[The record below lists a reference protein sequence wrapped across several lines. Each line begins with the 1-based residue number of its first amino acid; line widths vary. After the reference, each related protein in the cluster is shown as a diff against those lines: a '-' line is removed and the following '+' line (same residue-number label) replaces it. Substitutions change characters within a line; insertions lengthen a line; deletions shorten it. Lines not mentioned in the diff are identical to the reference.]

1 MIPPSLQ
8 SIMRSAA
15 VVALAAS
22 CAALSS
28 NAAIAAGK
36 HKRQSTPIEYGT
48 LAGPPML
55 AVVSLKEQRITVYDA
70 DGNTM
75 RARISSGS
83 TGNET
88 PAGTFSILQ
97 KNRDHVSNVFHV
109 AMPFMQRLTWTG
121 IALHEGA
128 LPGYPASHGCVR
140 MPRSFAQRL
149 FPMTRLGMR
158 VVIARDNVAPSY
170 ITHAKLLQP
179 DPLPQSVTATKI
191 AYERGSLS
199 NNEPFEPPL
208 HKYPQRQTQFEQ
220 LKAEA
225 ERLAVKAEQA
235 EEPVQELKAL
245 LATKSKQKASAAKVA
260 KATERDKK
268 AAADD
273 AARADKAL
281 AAAMDPAR
289 LKKFQVARDKTDAAV
304 TAAVI
309 NLDRAKAALA
319 AEPLQGKALA
329 RAERTI
335 RVAEASK
342 RAREKEAAAAAR
354 ALAAAESPQ
363 SYKRQQDAA
372 DKARKAAQAAAEKHA
387 KSLAALDAATT
398 NVERTQKDLDLAT
411 AELNAAVTAA
421 TNAERQTLPVSLF
434 VSLKTQRLYVRQ
446 GHEAVTDVPVT
457 IADPDR
463 AIGTHIY
470 TAVDYSDE
478 GNTLRWKTVSIN
490 RLNNDGSNRN
500 RPSPLDVEPV
510 PADIARAAAAL
521 DRVSMPEDVVAKL
534 RSAAWPGASLIISDE
549 GPSREM
555 GPSTDHIVL
564 LSGEPQGGLRQS
576 KRTAPPSKRSR
587 YVSVFGGPFSSG
599 SAQGRPAK
607 IKIKPAPK
615 PIFGFW

>member
-8 SIMRSAA
+8 SIMRSTAIVAMTAA
-15 VVALAAS
+15 CAAISSGPAFAAS
-22 CAALSS
+22 S
-28 NAAIAAGK
+28 K
-36 HKRQSTPIEYGT
+36 KRQSTPIEYGT

-179 DPLPQSVTATKI
+179 EPLSQSSVTATKI
-191 AYERGSLS
+191 AYQSSPAGT
-199 NNEPFEPPL
+199 NGPFEPPL
-208 HKYPQRQTQFEQ
+208 HKYPQRQMQFEQ

-225 ERLAVKAEQA
+225 DQLALKAEQMEEPVEELKGLLAVKSKGQA
-235 EEPVQELKAL
+235 A
-245 LATKSKQKASAAKVA
+245 AAKAA
-260 KATERDKK
+260 KTAEREKK
-268 AAADD
+268 AADD
-273 AARADKAL
+273 AAARASKAL

-289 LKKFQVARDKTDAAV
+289 LKKFQVARDKADAAV
-304 TAAVI
+304 TAAI
-309 NLDRAKAALA
+309 IKLDRAKAAL

-329 RAERTI
+329 RAERAV
-335 RVAEASK
+335 RVAETSK

-354 ALAAAESPQ
+354 ALAAAESPA
-363 SYKRQQDAA
+363 SYKPQQNAA
-372 DKARKAAQAAAEKHA
+372 DKARKTAQDAAEKHA
-387 KSLAALDAATT
+387 KSIATLVAADKE
-398 NVERTQKDLDLAT
+398 VERTQKDLDLAA

-421 TNAERQTLPVSLF
+421 TEAERLTLPVSLF

-446 GHEAVTDVPVT
+446 GHEAVTDVPVS
-457 IADPDR
+457 IANPDR
-463 AIGTHIY
+463 AIGTHVF
-470 TAVDYSDE
+470 TAVDYADE

-490 RLNNDGSNRN
+490 RLQNGGSSGS
-500 RPSPLDVEPV
+500 RPAPLDVEPV
-510 PADIARAAAAL
+510 PADTARAAAAL
-521 DRVSMPEDVVAKL
+521 DRVTIPEDVLAKL
-534 RSAAWPGASLIISDE
+534 RLAAWPGASLIISDE

-564 LSGEPQGGLRQS
+564 LSGEPQGGLRQT
-576 KRTAPPSKRSR
+576 KRTPPPSKRTR
-587 YVSVFGGPFSSG
+587 YVSVFGGPFPADPG
-599 SAQGRPAK
+599 KPAK

>member
-8 SIMRSAA
+8 SILRSAA
-15 VVALAAS
+15 IVALAAS
-22 CAALSS
+22 CAAAYSGPAS
-28 NAAIAAGK
+28 AASK
-36 HKRQSTPIEYGT
+36 KNRQSTPIEYGT
-48 LAGPPML
+48 LSGPPML

-179 DPLPQSVTATKI
+179 EPLSQSSVTATKI
-191 AYERGSLS
+191 AYESVPAS
-199 NNEPFEPPL
+199 TNAPFEPPL
-208 HKYPQRQTQFEQ
+208 HKFPLRQTQFEQ

-225 ERLAVKAEQA
+225 ERLAIKAEQA

-245 LATKSKQKASAAKVA
+245 LATKTKRHATAAKVA
-260 KATERDKK
+260 KATEREKK
-268 AAADD
+268 AADD
-273 AARADKAL
+273 AAARADKAL

-289 LKKFQVARDKTDAAV
+289 LKKFQVARDKADAAV
-304 TAAVI
+304 TAAII
-309 NLDRAKAALA
+309 NVDRAKAALA
-319 AEPLQGKALA
+319 EPLQGRALD
-329 RAERTI
+329 RAERAV
-335 RVAEASK
+335 RVADASK
-342 RAREKEAAAAAR
+342 RAREKEAASAAR
-354 ALAAAESPQ
+354 ALAAAESPA
-363 SYKRQQDAA
+363 SYKREQDAA
-372 DKARKAAQAAAEKHA
+372 DRARKAAQAAAEKHA
-387 KSLAALDAATT
+387 KSVAALEAATQDMG
-398 NVERTQKDLDLAT
+398 RTQKDFDLAT
-411 AELNAAVTAA
+411 AELNAAATAA
-421 TNAERQTLPVSLF
+421 TDAERLTLPVSLF

-446 GHEAVTDVPVT
+446 GHEAVTDVPVS

-463 AIGTHIY
+463 PIGTHVY
-470 TAVDYSDE
+470 TAVDYADE
-478 GNTLRWKTVSIN
+478 GNILRWKTVSIN
-490 RLNNDGSNRN
+490 RLQNSGSSSNR
-500 RPSPLDVEPV
+500 PAPLDAEPV
-510 PADIARAAAAL
+510 PADTARAAAAL
-521 DRVSMPEDVVAKL
+521 DRVTIPEDVAAKL

-564 LSGEPQGGLRQS
+564 LSGEPQGGLRQT
-576 KRTAPPSKRSR
+576 KRTAPPAKRYR
-587 YVSVFGGPFSSG
+587 YVSVFGGPFSTG
-599 SAQGRPAK
+599 PVPGKPAK
-607 IKIKPAPK
+607 IKMKPAPK
-615 PIFGFW
+615 SLFGFW

>member
-1 MIPPSLQ
+1 MIPPSLP
-8 SIMRSAA
+8 SMMRSVAYIALA
-15 VVALAAS
+15 VSCVAVSSGAALAAS
-22 CAALSS
+22 
-28 NAAIAAGK
+28 K
-36 HKRQSTPIEYGT
+36 KKRQSAPIEYGT

-158 VVIARDNVAPSY
+158 VVIARDNVAPAY

-179 DPLPQSVTATKI
+179 EPLPQSVTATKI
-191 AYERGSLS
+191 AYESTGVSG
-199 NNEPFEPPL
+199 NEPFEPPL
-208 HKYPQRQTQFEQ
+208 DKYPQRLTQYEQ
-220 LKAEA
+220 YKAEA
-225 ERLAVKAEQA
+225 DRLAVKAEQA

-245 LATKSKQKASAAKVA
+245 VAVKTKQRTAAAKVA
-260 KATERDKK
+260 KTTEREKK
-268 AAADD
+268 AADEAL
-273 AARADKAL
+273 ARADKAL

-289 LKKFQVARDKTDAAV
+289 LKKFEVARDKANAAV

-309 NLDRAKAALA
+309 NLDRAKAALTGLSEGRALDRAKRAVRNAEAGKRNAEKQA
-319 AEPLQGKALA
+319 AAATKALA
-329 RAERTI
+329 D
-335 RVAEASK
+335 
-342 RAREKEAAAAAR
+342 
-354 ALAAAESPQ
+354 AESPA

-372 DKARKAAQAAAEKHA
+372 DKARKAAQAATDKHA
-387 KSLAALDAATT
+387 KSVAALDAATKEA
-398 NVERTQKDLDLAT
+398 ERTQKDLDLAT

-421 TNAERQTLPVSLF
+421 TDAERMTLPVSLF

-446 GHEAVTDVPVT
+446 GHEHVTDVPVT

-463 AIGTHIY
+463 SIGTHIF
-470 TAVDYSDE
+470 TAVDYADE

-490 RLNNDGSNRN
+490 RLNDDGSNRN
-500 RPSPLDVEPV
+500 RPAPLDIEPV
-510 PADIARAAAAL
+510 PANTARAAAAL
-521 DRVSMPEDVVAKL
+521 ERVTIPNEVMAKL
-534 RSAAWPGASLIISDE
+534 RAAAWPGASLIISDE

-576 KRTAPPSKRSR
+576 KRSSPPPRRSAR
-587 YVSVFGGPFSSG
+587 YVSVFGGPFSTAPG
-599 SAQGRPAK
+599 KPAK